1 MKYSIVFRLT
11 FLFLLL
17 LPLNAYA
24 YLGPGLGAGTVGAIF
39 GVIGAIFLAIFAVVY
54 YPIKRLLKKTG
65 LIGKGN
71 KPETTKN
78 ASGLDQTSNNK
89 E

>member
-1 MKYSIVFRLT
+1 MKYLFIIRLT
-11 FLFLLL
+11 FLILFF

-24 YLGPGLGAGTVGAIF
+24 YLGPGLGVGT
-39 GVIGAIFLAIFAVVY
+39 IGAILGVIVSIFLGIFAVVY
-54 YPIKRLLKKTG
+54 YPVKRLLKKRG

-71 KPETTKN
+71 KPEATKS
-78 ASGLDQTSNNK
+78 AADMDQDNDNR